1 MKDTLHIYTRVS
13 STIQEEEGTS
23 LKTQKEIG
31 IELSNKLGMKYQVH
45 NEGGISSSKDTLE
58 NRPVMLNVLRLM
70 EEGKIKNLYVW
81 NTDRLSRNQI
91 TWFSIRRTM
100 VKNGVVLYTSNG
112 IHNTQD
118 YMENMILGILSEVSQ
133 YDNKVR
139 TERSRLGKIEKV
151 KLNYWRGGD
160 CPFGY
165 KLGRDGIGNR
175 LIVCEEE
182 SKWVQFIFKEY
193 SVGTNLKEIKSI
205 LESNGVKT
213 RRGNVFW
220 SLGSLQVIL
229 KNDTYLG
236 LNSFTDKKTN
246 LKITNTI
253 PQLVSNKLWGLV
265 QDKRKLKLLR
275 KGQFNR
281 TSNFYLFRDFMICS
295 CGTPIGGRIKID
307 KSVRHYYCPLSER
320 KFNKKVD
327 DGKICSMKRCM
338 NIPTTDKIL
347 WEKIVEVLGN
357 TTELKDWMK
366 NKTIIGKSVKSDEID
381 KIVKDKEQ
389 KITELLK
396 RLNDLEKGL
405 VKVET
410 DNILNNYPSNEIY
423 ESLKKELT
431 KKYNNTKTEIEDLRN
446 TLRKI
451 GNEGLWYEWLERFG
465 NEVRDRQDISDTLK
479 KELLEVVLRDIIV
492 EYDHTQ
498 KVHILTINFNI
509 PVLLRDGN
517 EGQELTRVMIT
528 PPKSG
533 RKSLK
538 PNSTLPFYST
548 VIKGSTNILQGK
560 GYSLRLSVQL
570 VSPNLWVPP
579 YTNYQQELFDI
590 ITKFHEVDGW
600 NFKMISDWLVKNNY
614 LTPRGTIFNQPK
626 CWSIYKKKK
635 RSVSRFTRSFNHTIT
650 GMSIDVVDYTPNT
663 IN

>member
-548 VIKGSTNILQGK
+548 VTLLARFLGLSTSNPL
-560 GYSLRLSVQL
+560 
-570 VSPNLWVPP
+570 N
-579 YTNYQQELFDI
+579 
-590 ITKFHEVDGW
+590 
-600 NFKMISDWLVKNNY
+600 
-614 LTPRGTIFNQPK
+614 TPI
-626 CWSIYKKKK
+626 
-635 RSVSRFTRSFNHTIT
+635 
-650 GMSIDVVDYTPNT
+650 
-663 IN
+663 

>member
-193 SVGTNLKEIKSI
+193 SVGTTLKEIKSI

-281 TSNFYLFRDFMICS
+281 TTNFYLFRDFMICS

-538 PNSTLPFYST
+538 PNSTLPYYST
-548 VIKGSTNILQGK
+548 VIKGSTNILQG
-560 GYSLRLSVQL
+560 
-570 VSPNLWVPP
+570 
-579 YTNYQQELFDI
+579 
-590 ITKFHEVDGW
+590 
-600 NFKMISDWLVKNNY
+600 
-614 LTPRGTIFNQPK
+614 
-626 CWSIYKKKK
+626 
-635 RSVSRFTRSFNHTIT
+635 
-650 GMSIDVVDYTPNT
+650 
-663 IN
+663 

>member
-1 MKDTLHIYTRVS
+1 
-13 STIQEEEGTS
+13 
-23 LKTQKEIG
+23 
-31 IELSNKLGMKYQVH
+31 
-45 NEGGISSSKDTLE
+45 
-58 NRPVMLNVLRLM
+58 M

-151 KLNYWRGGD
+151 KMNYWRGGD

-193 SVGTNLKEIKSI
+193 SVGTTLKEIKSI

-538 PNSTLPFYST
+538 PNSTLPYYST
-548 VIKGSTNILQGK
+548 VTDLA
-560 GYSLRLSVQL
+560 
-570 VSPNLWVPP
+570 
-579 YTNYQQELFDI
+579 
-590 ITKFHEVDGW
+590 KF
-600 NFKMISDWLVKNNY
+600 
-614 LTPRGTIFNQPK
+614 RG
-626 CWSIYKKKK
+626 
-635 RSVSRFTRSFNHTIT
+635 
-650 GMSIDVVDYTPNT
+650 
-663 IN
+663 

>member
-193 SVGTNLKEIKSI
+193 SVGTTLKEIKSI

-236 LNSFTDKKTN
+236 LNSFTDKKTK

-357 TTELKDWMK
+357 TTELKDWMN
-366 NKTIIGKSVKSDEID
+366 NKTVIGKSVKSDEID

-538 PNSTLPFYST
+538 PNLTLPYYST
-548 VIKGSTNILQGK
+548 VTLFAKFLGLSTSN
-560 GYSLRLSVQL
+560 
-570 VSPNLWVPP
+570 P
-579 YTNYQQELFDI
+579 FA
-590 ITKFHEVDGW
+590 
-600 NFKMISDWLVKNNY
+600 
-614 LTPRGTIFNQPK
+614 TPT
-626 CWSIYKKKK
+626 
-635 RSVSRFTRSFNHTIT
+635 
-650 GMSIDVVDYTPNT
+650 
-663 IN
+663 

>member
-1 MKDTLHIYTRVS
+1 
-13 STIQEEEGTS
+13 
-23 LKTQKEIG
+23 
-31 IELSNKLGMKYQVH
+31 
-45 NEGGISSSKDTLE
+45 
-58 NRPVMLNVLRLM
+58 M

-193 SVGTNLKEIKSI
+193 SVGTTLKEIKSI

-538 PNSTLPFYST
+538 PNSTLPYYST

-650 GMSIDVVDYTPNT
+650 GMSIDVVDYTPTTTN
-663 IN
+663 